1 MKRTEQI
8 ASLRR
13 SSTRIAR
20 FIDQLMRQTL
30 ACCPVTVQQC
40 YALEAV
46 ADGPRSM
53 KDLAAQVGLHQSTLT
68 RIVAKLERQNL
79 VRRIRRPDNLR
90 CVEVEITE
98 AGRETCLD
106 LDREGTQMCSA
117 LLDMIPEAKR
127 DCVVE
132 ALDFLGDTFS
142 PENGAFREVLR
153 GCCVGKPD
161 GGGGP

>member
-98 AGRETCLD
+98 AGKQTWLD
-106 LDREGTQMCSA
+106 LDREGAQMCSA
-117 LLDMIPEAKR
+117 LLDMIPEAKQ

-132 ALDFLGDTFS
+132 ALDFLGNSFS
-142 PENGAFREVLR
+142 PENEAFQEVLR
-153 GCCVGKPD
+153 GCCAGNSD
-161 GGGGP
+161 EGGGQ